1 MPPITSLPPG
11 YRRHAVLNPFNRR
24 RSWIGLATV
33 GLILIG
39 AVMVLMIQVLTLRRS
54 LQADWLER
62 AVRDAALAPEPGLP
76 ALLLQAVVLVVA
88 FYGIIVLHEAI
99 HGAFFWLFTR
109 RRPRFGF
116 RDRAAFAAAD
126 PGVFL
131 TRNQYLAATHAPLV
145 VITGAGLALLLVLP
159 PGAAALVGFLM
170 IANAAGAP
178 SDLRVA
184 AWLFLQ
190 PRGALVRDNG
200 AISVFVPAA
209 ERPVPAAAA
218 PAADTTISMV
228 RANVAVGGVSVA
240 TAAVL
245 VAPFVLLW
253 GADELWRGM
262 DAIFRLQVLIPAT
275 IAGVVVHELLHMAG
289 YLAGGAPRGTL
300 HFGINLRVLS
310 PYAGCRHPL
319 SAMAYRRAVLL
330 PALVLGV
337 APAAFALASGAGWLL
352 VWAYLMLVVSAGDF
366 AALWAMRAVDADALV
381 LDHPTRVGCSVVPAA
396 AVEQTPA

>member
-289 YLAGGAPRGTL
+289 YLIRAPASPRSGRRVRRKNCGSHAEDAEDAERGGSMAPPPTLRPPVILSEAKDLPAARAEGGAERGADA
-300 HFGINLRVLS
+300 
-310 PYAGCRHPL
+310 PPL
-319 SAMAYRRAVLL
+319 SHSWERGPGGEGP
-330 PALVLGV
+330 PADGTIVR
-337 APAAFALASGAGWLL
+337 
-352 VWAYLMLVVSAGDF
+352 VSQRG
-366 AALWAMRAVDADALV
+366 
-381 LDHPTRVGCSVVPAA
+381 
-396 AVEQTPA
+396 